1 MKRIARSASLL
12 AVALGIA
19 ITPISGVKYVSQ

>member
-1 MKRIARSASLL
+1 MAAGGHIATNVVLGLL

-19 ITPISGVKYVSQ
+19 LGKKLNG